1 MAGQIY
7 QQVSEPK
14 KFGISF
20 DAEKE
25 PSSFPFDSKAEA
37 QTYLDGVNTRNAR
50 VENSCSETGGPQAKG
65 EIHSFAITK
74 L

>member
-7 QQVSEPK
+7 QQVEAPK

-20 DAEKE
+20 DADKE
-25 PSSFPFDSKAEA
+25 PTEFPYDTKADA
-37 QTYLDGVNTRNAR
+37 QTYINSVNARNAR
-50 VENSCSETGGPQAKG
+50 VEASTSETGGPQAKG